1 MSEVDYAENPNQLL
15 GSPCVLVLDCSAGM
29 AAVMSSGRTG
39 LEYLKD
45 AITTL
50 LERVRKSTDS
60 ELDGA
65 QIAIVKVSDG
75 SARLVESWTDVR
87 TLTPLSLEAVGDR
100 RMVEGVQLGFELIE
114 SLCIKMRSAGISHR
128 APAICVISSER
139 VCTSNNQLSQVS
151 ESFRRVRHS
160 QKVRLLLVGDQ
171 SPEAMKE
178 SMGLSYP
185 LAGVDIAN
193 LVWLSSQQVREKQA
207 FDLAAE
213 GQRQWERHDLIG
225 AAQKYEEAVG
235 ILHSLDLWFVEYCD
249 VAEDLGHIY
258 REMNEY
264 QRAIECYKDA
274 RWGGTRLIGDVY
286 FEDLKDFSAAKTI
299 FRRIAFSRHQ
309 GDRADAAVRLSNIS
323 RFDGGNAGN
332 GDALGWIYFAL
343 ADCPHRTDLIQAKD
357 LLEANSTIE
366 QVEQARRLSAE
377 WLQQSADALEVMM
390 GPWKDVGL

>member
-1 MSEVDYAENPNQLL
+1 MFEVDYAENPNQLL

-39 LEYLKD
+39 LEYLRD

-75 SARLVESWTDVR
+75 SARLVESWADVR
-87 TLTPLSLEAVGDR
+87 TLTSLSLEAVGDR
-100 RMVEGVQLGFELIE
+100 RMVEGVQLGIELIE
-114 SLCIKMRSAGISHR
+114 SLCIKMRSAGIRHR

-151 ESFRRVRHS
+151 ESFRRARYS

-171 SPEAMKE
+171 SPEAM
-178 SMGLSYP
+178 GLSYR
-185 LAGVDIAN
+185 LAGVDIAD

-213 GQRQWERHDLIG
+213 GRRQWELHDLSG
-225 AAQKYEEAVG
+225 AAQRYEEAVG
-235 ILHSLDLWFVEYCD
+235 ILHSLDLWVVEYCD
-249 VAEDLGHIY
+249 VAESLGHIY

-264 QRAIECYKDA
+264 QRAIECYKNA

-299 FRRIAFSRHQ
+299 FRSIAFHTRQ
-309 GDRADAAVRLSNIS
+309 GDRADAAVRLSNIT
-323 RFDGGNAGN
+323 RFDGRNAGN
-332 GDALGWIYFAL
+332 GEALGWIYFAL

-357 LLEANSTIE
+357 LFEANSTIE